1 MTGRELLS
9 KLEKLGCVKVRQ
21 NGSHTIV
28 RCGRCQTVVPMHN
41 EDLGKGL
48 LRAIERQ
55 LEPCLG
61 ERWL

>member
-1 MTGRELLS
+1 MTGRQLIS
-9 KLEKLGCVKVRQ
+9 KLEKLGCVQVRQ
-21 NGSHTIV
+21 RGSHAIV
-28 RCGRCQTVVPMHN
+28 RCGRCQTVVPLHN
-41 EDLGKGL
+41 EDLGKGI